1 MRPAGR
7 RDHHITKM
15 ALGGIRTSAI
25 FVMLQP
31 VKAHR
36 TYFQSMDVDSYRAL
50 GVFLNSEK
58 WLKTMKEPGEKGEA
72 DMCRAGAS
80 NKLKDLISRK
90 LQKGKSLET
99 IADELEESVETVSR
113 LMEEMAVKLQ

>member
-1 MRPAGR
+1 
-7 RDHHITKM
+7 
-15 ALGGIRTSAI
+15 
-25 FVMLQP
+25 MLQCRQEKKQILKY
-31 VKAHR
+31 VEAHR
-36 TYFQSMDVDSYRAL
+36 TYFQNMDMDSYRAL

-72 DMCRAGAS
+72 DVCRALEEIYEEGAS
-80 NKLKDLISRK
+80 NKLKDQISRK
-90 LQKGKSLET
+90 HQKGKSLET

>member
-1 MRPAGR
+1 
-7 RDHHITKM
+7 
-15 ALGGIRTSAI
+15 
-25 FVMLQP
+25 
-31 VKAHR
+31 
-36 TYFQSMDVDSYRAL
+36 
-50 GVFLNSEK
+50 
-58 WLKTMKEPGEKGEA
+58 
-72 DMCRAGAS
+72 MCRAGAS